1 MQYLLYTTSF
11 ILAGMLV
18 NIPHI
23 SSAEGRSETGK
34 NIVFPLEFV
43 PAARRI
49 NSPDPNITPKIVQGY
64 YVQPGEFT
72 FQVALIAGRTAP
84 GEEFNAQFCGG
95 SLVAPTWVLTA
106 AHCVQRREGSFFSV
120 LYPWD
125 VEVLFGSV
133 HLNEGRRAKVA
144 EVIVHEDYDPL
155 ATDNDIA
162 LLRLEVGISGKGVST
177 IGLPSILDETHNTPP
192 KDKSVTVS
200 GWGQTEAGEFPNQL
214 KAVEVE
220 LISTEICNE
229 NIRAAQIDA
238 FSADLRYIFAK
249 LGIDE
254 VAQERILEEFGNGV
268 VITPAMICAGLPQG
282 GKDSCQG
289 DSGGPLFRN
298 TGKTEYMQVGI
309 VSWGIS
315 CGEPELYGVYTD
327 LAAFTD
333 WIHSQ
338 LK

>member
-1 MQYLLYTTSF
+1 MRYLLHTISL
-11 ILAGMLV
+11 ILTGILV
-18 NIPHI
+18 NTPQIG
-23 SSAEGRSETGK
+23 SAEGRSETWK

-43 PAARRI
+43 PAARRTS
-49 NSPDPNITPKIVQGY
+49 SPDPDITPKIVQGY

-72 FQVALIAGRTAP
+72 FQVALIAGGTAP
-84 GEEFNAQFCGG
+84 GDEFNTQFCGG
-95 SLVAPTWVLTA
+95 SLIAPTWVLTA
-106 AHCVQRREGSFFSV
+106 AHCLQRREGSFFSV

-133 HLNEGRRAKVA
+133 HLNDGRRAKVA
-144 EVIVHEDYDPL
+144 EVIVHENYDPL
-155 ATDNDIA
+155 STDNDIA
-162 LLRLEVGISGKGVST
+162 LLRLEADIVGEVVST
-177 IGLPSILDETHNTPP
+177 IRLPDMLGDTHNAPSI
-192 KDKSVTVS
+192 DKRVTVS
-200 GWGQTEAGEFPNQL
+200 GWGQTEAGEFPTQL

-220 LISTEICNE
+220 LISTEICNA

-238 FSADLRYIFAK
+238 FSADLRYMFAK

-254 VAQERILEEFGNGV
+254 VAQERILEEFGSGV
-268 VITPAMICAGLPQG
+268 VITPAMICAGLLQG

-298 TGKTEYMQVGI
+298 TGTAEYMQVGI

-333 WIHSQ
+333 WVHSQ
-338 LK
+338 LN